1 MKKII
6 SMSLIAGI
14 TIIFLS
20 ACSDKS
26 RKIPT
31 KSPCAFLQEHS
42 QSANINNK
50 GKLWHFKITKKTQIM
65 FLD

>member
-1 MKKII
+1 
-6 SMSLIAGI
+6 MSLIAGI

-31 KSPCAFLQEHS
+31 KSPCAFLQDS

-50 GKLWHFKITKKTQIM
+50 G
-65 FLD
+65 

>member
-20 ACSDKS
+20 ACSDKP

-50 GKLWHFKITKKTQIM
+50 G
-65 FLD
+65 